1 MGHARGSA
9 IRAAREAGGGQ
20 LEVLRAPHVS
30 AHRCMF
36 LFWIWHGVASIKLI
50 LEVMARA
57 EIIIFQNGTLKPLK
71 WYNVQ
76 TIFKLANLF
85 YYFIQNIVKI
95 WTK

>member
-1 MGHARGSA
+1 MQQIEYRKAITNIQDLRGGRLDQPT
-9 IRAAREAGGGQ
+9 INK
-20 LEVLRAPHVS
+20 VD
-30 AHRCMF
+30 
-36 LFWIWHGVASIKLI
+36 ASIKLI